1 MVDVDLLHVL
11 VPYTLGESGPESP
24 EFDTAEFR
32 ADVALWIAPLGI
44 EWLWV
49 PVLAGTVGEA
59 VAGAV
64 RAGAMVL
71 NLCDGD
77 DINGY
82 PGLSVVTALEAAGLP
97 FTGADSRFYALSTSK
112 IAMKQRFL
120 AAGVPTSPWAVI
132 DDIEADIGRAAEE
145 IGLPLFIKPDI
156 SFGSAGISSA
166 SVVADIASGVER
178 VRRLLSGMHGCHF
191 EPGAIFAERFLP
203 GREFTVLV
211 VDGPEGV
218 LAFPGERQFHPGLAA
233 HDRILTFE
241 RHSGD
246 FVDDAPPPDDQP
258 SFTYV
263 AVDDGTAASLS
274 ALAIAAYAAVDGN
287 GYARVDLKE
296 GVGGAV
302 MVLEVNANCGLGTG
316 ALSSAG
322 QLLGLAGRD
331 MMYLLPLLLD
341 HAGHRN
347 QGIS

>member
-1 MVDVDLLHVL
+1 M
-11 VPYTLGESGPESP
+11 
-24 EFDTAEFR
+24 F
-32 ADVALWIAPLGI
+32 APLASAAEVRAAEEAYAGSLD
-44 EWLWV
+44 ELMER
-49 PVLAGTVGEA
+49 AGTA
-59 VAGAV
+59 VAQVVIGRFPGSVAV
-64 RAGAMVL
+64 VCGHGK
-71 NLCDGD
+71 NGGDGKVC
-77 DINGY
+77 
-82 PGLSVVTALEAAGLP
+82 SRVLEAAGRDVTVVEG
-97 FTGADSRFYALSTSK
+97 FG
-112 IAMKQRFL
+112 
-120 AAGVPTSPWAVI
+120 
-132 DDIEADIGRAAEE
+132 E
-145 IGLPLFIKPDI
+145 IGEPDVIVDALFGIGLKDAPREDAARMIERINATGKP
-156 SFGSAGISSA
+156 
-166 SVVADIASGVER
+166 VVAVDIASGVER

-302 MVLEVNANCGLGTG
+302 MVLEVNANCGLGPG